1 MKRKCY
7 KSQIFV
13 PRLERALGIKAP
25 AARCHVVDQAG
36 MQKVMRAAG
45 WNRQQSL
52 GVVGFHR
59 KVGGVNQIY
68 VLDNSPWSTLHELIH
83 AFGINS
89 DQLSQ
94 FVAEGLTE
102 AIAQENRKGA
112 DEHRPTYP
120 TEHEWVTTRLLPML
134 GMSATELGRVLVR
147 SRNQPRT
154 LAQMVVKANPSL
166 NEGQLRRESE
176 ERTRQESEAAK
187 EATVAG
193 YERSLAPLK
202 SALRAAKTELGA
214 LGQRERLLC
223 RLAEQQREALNL
235 EVFSVQKELVEV
247 DTALQLRHHSHSH
260 QDHGHSSSRSSEV
273 QQQHQQAH
281 QELPRRLRTLLRR
294 QVRQVS
300 RLPLATRHNQCL
312 HNRNRFCR

>member
-166 NEGQLRRESE
+166 NEGQLRREFRSQNRE
-176 ERTRQESEAAK
+176 KPSFNRYGSSYVTRP
-187 EATVAG
+187 G
-193 YERSLAPLK
+193 PLRGPH
-202 SALRAAKTELGA
+202 LMG
-214 LGQRERLLC
+214 
-223 RLAEQQREALNL
+223 
-235 EVFSVQKELVEV
+235 
-247 DTALQLRHHSHSH
+247 
-260 QDHGHSSSRSSEV
+260 SSRYNLNRAPCPSPLTSVGFTLIGAGLLMIIPGLLSE
-273 QQQHQQAH
+273 
-281 QELPRRLRTLLRR
+281 R
-294 QVRQVS
+294 
-300 RLPLATRHNQCL
+300 
-312 HNRNRFCR
+312 